1 MASARADWSG
11 CWRTFWIRTAKW
23 IRRWLHILKL
33 KDGNVTTGL
42 VRREQDGALVYA
54 DVTGQEHS
62 VPKGDVTGDDVSP
75 FSLMPSG
82 LGEVLTEQQL
92 HDLLAYLLERK

>member
-1 MASARADWSG
+1 
-11 CWRTFWIRTAKW
+11 
-23 IRRWLHILKL
+23 
-33 KDGNVTTGL
+33 VTTGL

-62 VPKGDVTGDDVSP
+62 VPKSQVAGDDVSP